1 MTATATLRVGEDAP
15 DFTLPGTDGRDH
27 TLSAYR
33 GKRHVVLAFFPY
45 AFSNT
50 CSAQMPGYQTQL
62 DRFTSANTQVLGIS
76 MDSKHSLA
84 AWAAGMGLSFPL
96 LSDFFPQGKVVDL
109 YGVRHPAG
117 MPERALFVIDK
128 GGKIAWIHVHRPTGE
143 VPDSEELFE
152 VLRKLS

>member
-1 MTATATLRVGEDAP
+1 MELSGVRGGGVERKCGLSTESMTATATLRLGEDAP

-33 GKRHVVLAFFPY
+33 GKRHVVLTFFPY

-62 DRFTSANTQVLGIS
+62 DRFTSADTQVLGIS

-84 AWAAGMGLSFPL
+84 AWAAGIGLSFPCSPISFRRAKWL
-96 LSDFFPQGKVVDL
+96 IFTECDIPQAC
-109 YGVRHPAG
+109 RSA
-117 MPERALFVIDK
+117 RC
-128 GGKIAWIHVHRPTGE
+128 
-143 VPDSEELFE
+143 S
-152 VLRKLS
+152 